1 MKSML
6 KTTVL
11 LAALTGLLVAIGS
24 FWGPGGM
31 AIALILA
38 IIMNFGSYWFSDKI
52 VLAMYHA
59 REVSESESP
68 NLYKIVRGLA
78 YKANLPMPKV
88 YIVDSHM
95 ANAFA
100 TGRNPEHA
108 AVAVTTGIMQI
119 LTPEEIEGVLAHE
132 LAHVSN
138 RDTLISAVAATI
150 AGVITMIASMAQW
163 AAILGGFGGRSNN
176 DRGGGIIGFL
186 ALVIL
191 APIAA
196 TLIQLAIS
204 RSREFV
210 ADASGA
216 EISGKPWALANAL
229 GKLEHS
235 ADISAARGQSAD
247 INPSTAH
254 MMIVN
259 PLRGRSLMSLFS
271 THPSTEE
278 RIERLNRMSGIGG
291 AGRKRVPH
299 IA

>member
-1 MKSML
+1 MKSMF
-6 KTTVL
+6 KTTIL
-11 LAALTGLLVAIGS
+11 LAALTGLLIAIGS

-31 AIALILA
+31 AVAFIFA

-59 REVSESESP
+59 KEVSESEYP
-68 NLYKIVRGLA
+68 ALYRLVRGLV
-78 YKANLPMPKV
+78 YKVGLPMPRI
-88 YIVDSHM
+88 YIVDSPM

-108 AVAVTTGIMQI
+108 AIAVTSGIMKI
-119 LTPEEIEGVLAHE
+119 LTPEELEGVIAHE

-163 AAILGGFGGRSNN
+163 AAIFGGFGGRDDDNG
-176 DRGGGIIGFL
+176 GGGIIGFL
-186 ALVIL
+186 ALVII
-191 APIAA
+191 APLAA
-196 TLIQLAIS
+196 TMIQLAIS

-210 ADASGA
+210 ADETGA
-216 EISGKPWALANAL
+216 RMCGRPWALANAL
-229 GKLEHS
+229 GKLHQT
-235 ADISAARGQSAD
+235 ADVMAAHGHPAD

-259 PLRGRSLMSLFS
+259 PLRGSSIMSLFS
-271 THPSTEE
+271 THPPTEE
-278 RIERLNRMSGIGG
+278 RIKRLM
-291 AGRKRVPH
+291 AM
-299 IA
+299 

>member
-1 MKSML
+1 
-6 KTTVL
+6 
-11 LAALTGLLVAIGS
+11 
-24 FWGPGGM
+24 
-31 AIALILA
+31 
-38 IIMNFGSYWFSDKI
+38 MNFGSYWFSDKI
-52 VLAMYHA
+52 VLGMYHA
-59 REVSESESP
+59 REVSESESSS
-68 NLYKIVRGLA
+68 LYRIVRGLA

-88 YIVDSHM
+88 YMVDSPM

-108 AVAVTTGIMQI
+108 AVAVTSGIMQI
-119 LTPEEIEGVLAHE
+119 LTPDEIEGVLAHE

-163 AAILGGFGGRSNN
+163 AAILGGFGGRDED
-176 DRGGGIIGFL
+176 DRSGGIIGFL
-186 ALVIL
+186 VLVIL

-204 RSREFV
+204 RSREFA

-229 GKLEHS
+229 GKLERS
-235 ADISAARGQSAD
+235 ADISAAHGQPAD

-259 PLRGRSLMSLFS
+259 PLRGSSLMSLFS

-278 RIERLNRMSGIGG
+278 RIERLNRMSGYAG
-291 AGRKRVPH
+291 AVRNRVMH

>member
-31 AIALILA
+31 TIALIFA
-38 IIMNFGSYWFSDKI
+38 IVMNFGSYWFSDKI

-59 REVSESESP
+59 KEVSEPESP
-68 NLYKIVRGLA
+68 NLYRLVRGLT

-88 YIVDSHM
+88 YIVDSPM

-108 AVAVTTGIMQI
+108 AVAVTTGIMRI
-119 LTPEEIEGVLAHE
+119 LTPEELEGVLSHE

-163 AAILGGFGGRSNN
+163 VAIFGGFGGRSGNGRN
-176 DRGGGIIGFL
+176 GGIIGFL

-204 RSREFV
+204 RSREYV
-210 ADASGA
+210 ADKSGA
-216 EISGKPWALANAL
+216 ELSGKPWALANAL
-229 GKLEHS
+229 SKLEHS
-235 ADISAARGQSAD
+235 ADILAAHGQPAD

-259 PLRGRSLMSLFS
+259 PLRGVSIATLFS

-278 RIERLNRMSGIGG
+278 RINRLNKMSEYAGNIQKRM
-291 AGRKRVPH
+291 PH

>member
-11 LAALTGLLVAIGS
+11 LAALTGLLVVIGS

-31 AIALILA
+31 MIAFIFA

-59 REVSESESP
+59 REVTESEFP
-68 NLYKIVRGLA
+68 NLYRVVRNLT
-78 YKANLPMPKV
+78 YKASLPMLRV
-88 YIVDSHM
+88 YIVESPM

-119 LTPEEIEGVLAHE
+119 LTPEELEGVLAHE
-132 LAHVSN
+132 LAHVQN

-163 AAILGGFGGRSNN
+163 AAIFGGLGGRNDDDRS
-176 DRGGGIIGFL
+176 GGIIGFL
-186 ALVIL
+186 VLVII

-204 RSREFV
+204 RSREYV
-210 ADASGA
+210 ADESGA
-216 EISGKPWALANAL
+216 RMSGKPWALANAL
-229 GKLEHS
+229 GKLHNA
-235 ADISAARGQSAD
+235 ADISAAHGRPAD

-259 PLRGRSLMSLFS
+259 PLRGSTIASLFS
-271 THPSTEE
+271 THPPTEE
-278 RIERLNRMSGIGG
+278 RISRLNRMI
-291 AGRKRVPH
+291 
-299 IA
+299 

>member
-11 LAALTGLLVAIGS
+11 LALLTGVLIAIGS
-24 FWGPGGM
+24 FWGTSGII
-31 AIALILA
+31 IAFALA
-38 IIMNFGSYWFSDKI
+38 LVMNFGSYWFSDKI

-59 REVSESESP
+59 KEVTVSEYP
-68 NLYKIVRGLA
+68 NLFRIVSGLA
-78 YKANLPMPKV
+78 SKANLPMPKV
-88 YIVDSHM
+88 YIMDSPM

-100 TGRNPEHA
+100 TGRDPKHA

-119 LTPEEIEGVLAHE
+119 LTPEELEGVLAHE

-163 AAILGGFGGRSNN
+163 AAIFSGLGGRDDDN
-176 DRGGGIIGFL
+176 GGGIIGFL
-186 ALVIL
+186 ALVIV

-204 RSREFV
+204 RSREYV
-210 ADASGA
+210 ADESGSK
-216 EISGKPWALANAL
+216 ICGKPYALASAL
-229 GKLEHS
+229 SKLEHS
-235 ADISAARGQSAD
+235 ADISAAHGRPAN

-254 MMIVN
+254 MMIIN
-259 PLRGRSLMSLFS
+259 PLRGSSLMSLFS
-271 THPSTEE
+271 THPPTQE
-278 RIERLNRMSGIGG
+278 RIARLNKMSGY
-291 AGRKRVPH
+291 AGIR
-299 IA
+299 

>member
-31 AIALILA
+31 AIALIFA

-59 REVSESESP
+59 REVSEPESP
-68 NLYKIVRGLA
+68 NLYRIVRGLA

-88 YIVDSHM
+88 YIVDSPM

-163 AAILGGFGGRSNN
+163 AAIFGGFGGRDED
-176 DRGGGIIGFL
+176 DRSGGIIGFL
-186 ALVIL
+186 VLVIL

-229 GKLEHS
+229 GKLERS
-235 ADISAARGQSAD
+235 ADVSAVHGHPAD

-259 PLRGRSLMSLFS
+259 PLRGKSLMSLFS

-278 RIERLNRMSGIGG
+278 RIARLNRMSGYGG
-291 AGRKRVPH
+291 VVRNRMPH
-299 IA
+299 TA

>member
-31 AIALILA
+31 AVALILA
-38 IIMNFGSYWFSDKI
+38 IIMNFGSYWFSDRI

-68 NLYKIVRGLA
+68 NLYRIVRGLA

-88 YIVDSHM
+88 YIVDSSM

-163 AAILGGFGGRSNN
+163 AAIFGGFGGRDN

-204 RSREFV
+204 RSREFA

-235 ADISAARGQSAD
+235 ADISAARGQTAD

-259 PLRGRSLMSLFS
+259 PLRGSSLMSLFS

-278 RIERLNRMSGIGG
+278 RIERLNR
-291 AGRKRVPH
+291 V
-299 IA
+299 

>member
-6 KTTVL
+6 KTKVL

-31 AIALILA
+31 IIAFIFA
-38 IIMNFGSYWFSDKI
+38 VIMNFGSYWFSDKI

-59 REVSESESP
+59 REVTESEFP
-68 NLYKIVRGLA
+68 NLYRVVRNLT
-78 YKANLPMPKV
+78 YKASLPMPRV
-88 YIVDSHM
+88 YIVESPM

-119 LTPEEIEGVLAHE
+119 LTPEELEGVLAHE
-132 LAHVSN
+132 LAHVQN

-163 AAILGGFGGRSNN
+163 AAIFGGLGGRNDDDRS
-176 DRGGGIIGFL
+176 GGIIGFL
-186 ALVIL
+186 VLVII

-204 RSREFV
+204 RSREYV
-210 ADASGA
+210 ADESGA
-216 EISGKPWALANAL
+216 KMSGKPWALANAL
-229 GKLEHS
+229 GKLHNA
-235 ADISAARGQSAD
+235 ADISAAHGRPAD

-254 MMIVN
+254 MMIIN
-259 PLRGRSLMSLFS
+259 PLRGSAIASLFS
-271 THPSTEE
+271 THPPTEE
-278 RIERLNRMSGIGG
+278 RIARLNRMI
-291 AGRKRVPH
+291 
-299 IA
+299 

>member
-11 LAALTGLLVAIGS
+11 LAVLTGLLVAIGS

-31 AIALILA
+31 TIALILA

-52 VLAMYHA
+52 VLAIYHA

-68 NLYKIVRGLA
+68 NLYRIVRGLA
-78 YKANLPMPKV
+78 SKANLPMPKV
-88 YIVDSHM
+88 YMDDSPM

-108 AVAVTTGIMQI
+108 
-119 LTPEEIEGVLAHE
+119 
-132 LAHVSN
+132 
-138 RDTLISAVAATI
+138 AVAATI

-163 AAILGGFGGRSNN
+163 AAIFGGFGGRDEN
-176 DRGGGIIGFL
+176 DRSGGIIGFL
-186 ALVIL
+186 VLVIL

-229 GKLEHS
+229 GKLERS
-235 ADISAARGQSAD
+235 A
-247 INPSTAH
+247 
-254 MMIVN
+254 
-259 PLRGRSLMSLFS
+259 
-271 THPSTEE
+271 
-278 RIERLNRMSGIGG
+278 
-291 AGRKRVPH
+291 
-299 IA
+299 